1 MQQFVVPQFIDVED
15 KIIGPITVRQFII
28 IMIGGFLIFLEFRLA
43 DFGLFILEGLLTLFL
58 IALFAFFKVN
68 GMPFHFFFVNFI
80 ATLNKPKIRT
90 WQKQTPEFELKQALH
105 QPIVT
110 HKGQDVPVKASL
122 HKSRLT
128 QLALEVDTGGAYQAE
143 EDVINQPNS
152 L

>member
-28 IMIGGFLIFLEFRLA
+28 IMVGGFLVFLEFRLA
-43 DFGLFILEGLLTLFL
+43 DFGLFILEGLITLFL

-90 WQKQTPEFELKQALH
+90 WQKLVPEFELKGSLH
-105 QPIVT
+105 QP
-110 HKGQDVPVKASL
+110 VPVHTDNPVATKPSL
-122 HKSRLT
+122 YKSRL
-128 QLALEVDTGGAYQAE
+128 QELSLEVDTGGAYRAE
-143 EDVINQPNS
+143 DYEKS
-152 L
+152 SF